1 MKFQPDQNRLIK
13 DVEFLT
19 SIFPFRNYKNIESLR
34 KAAAYIKKEFEKT
47 GLHTEIQTWE
57 ADGNIYENVI
67 ASYLPEQ
74 KLRFIVGAHYDV
86 YKDQPGADD
95 NASGVAGLIE
105 LARLFSESGIAPDY
119 GIDFVSYCLE
129 EPPFFRKK
137 EMGSYVHS
145 ESVHS
150 AGKEIIG
157 MISIEMIGYY
167 GEKQNRSADHEN
179 FLVISGIKKFEAFN
193 SKLTALLREADEM
206 IIRKVSYADD
216 AKNNGPSDHRN
227 YWKFDYPGVMLIGT
241 SKEKNPN
248 YHKDSDT
255 IETLDFEVMSKA
267 VRTIANAVFNF

>member
-1 MKFQPDQNRLIK
+1 MKFQPDRNRLYK

-34 KAAAYIKKEFEKT
+34 KAAAYIKNEFDKT

-74 KLRFIVGAHYDV
+74 KLRFVVGAHYDV

-105 LARLFSESGIAPDY
+105 LARLFSESGITPEY

-145 ESVHS
+145 ESVYS
-150 AGKEIIG
+150 AGKEVIG

-167 GEKQNRSADHEN
+167 GEKQNRLAAHEN
-179 FLVISGIKKFEAFN
+179 FLVVSGIKKFEAFN
-193 SKLTALLREADEM
+193 SKLTSLLREADEI

-227 YWKFDYPGVMLIGT
+227 YWKFNYPGVMLLGT

-248 YHKDSDT
+248 YHKNSDT

>member
-74 KLRFIVGAHYDV
+74 KLRFVVGAHYDV

-105 LARLFSESGIAPDY
+105 LARLFAESRTKPEY

-179 FLVISGIKKFEAFN
+179 FLVVSGIKKFEAFN

-227 YWKFDYPGVMLIGT
+227 YWKFDYPGVMLLGT

-248 YHKDSDT
+248 YHKNSDT

-267 VRTIANAVFNF
+267 VKTIANAVFNF